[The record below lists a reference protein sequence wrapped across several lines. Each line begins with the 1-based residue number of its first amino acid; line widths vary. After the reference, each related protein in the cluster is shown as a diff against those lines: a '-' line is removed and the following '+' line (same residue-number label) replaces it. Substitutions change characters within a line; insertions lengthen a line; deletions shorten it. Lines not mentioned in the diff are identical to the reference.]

1 MIRDVEELIPLENQK
16 NNIPV
21 DDINDYFL
29 PKYENAQAII
39 ERREYQRKYRKENI
53 EKIREYQRKY
63 RAEHKEK
70 VKEYNKKYWLKKA
83 KQNMIET
90 V

>member
-1 MIRDVEELIPLENQK
+1 MNG
-16 NNIPV
+16 
-21 DDINDYFL
+21 
-29 PKYENAQAII
+29 QAII